1 MRPALSYPPPSLP
14 LRGKEKT
21 LSSPSLAHEGEVN
34 DSVHAHGDAPPR
46 RYIMCWSFMF
56 STGNRSTDIRTAGVL
71 PVFCHQCDVP
81 FFSGATS
88 PALCTIGTAQL
99 LAYSTISPETT

>member
-1 MRPALSYPPPSLP
+1 MIDRLSAYGSGGSVSLIHHGWRHAREP
-14 LRGKEKT
+14 DTR
-21 LSSPSLAHEGEVN
+21 
-34 DSVHAHGDAPPR
+34 DSGH
-46 RYIMCWSFMF
+46 YIMCWSFML
-56 STGNRSTDIRTAGVL
+56 STGKRSTEISTTGVPPL
-71 PVFCHQCDVP
+71 FCHQCDVP